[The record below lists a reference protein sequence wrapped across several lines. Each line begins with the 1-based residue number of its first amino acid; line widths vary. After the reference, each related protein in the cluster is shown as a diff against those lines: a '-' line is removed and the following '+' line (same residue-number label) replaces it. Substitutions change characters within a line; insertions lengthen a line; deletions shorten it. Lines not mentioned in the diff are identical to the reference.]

1 MLSICALCIV
11 YWCCCPIMI
20 CISHHST
27 FLILTAITTTPLS
40 VNNTTT
46 PFPVDISSTVTIAA
60 AVIIVIIV
68 LTAVGILATTLLLVK
83 MYRSKTLTS
92 SIQNEN
98 NYIEIELKPDLTEND
113 AGNCNWHVMAR
124 DSLNPPIP
132 PQYFDET
139 DFQQLGFEHEELDY
153 EDGELYRHPKRRSTN
168 STEPKLTKLIA
179 VDFEDALDSNPIYD
193 TTSVLGGGFM
203 EENRL
208 YDDRETC
215 GAEGIL
221 NGEKSLLEPNPMY
234 ESAQSHARF
243 MEENPLYDRRSCSI
257 DSELSGEEP
266 IYNEA
271 LNPAMF
277 SWKGDQFYHEELNP
291 MNFEQ
296 NQQDGSD
303 TDLLPFEPVYDIP
316 LLVVASAKPLLI
328 ETENICE
335 ERVLGIGQFGE
346 VVLGETV
353 GLSENDLKLGSSTDK
368 NARILVAVKKL
379 KDQADSSMK
388 ESFEKEIKFM
398 SGLSDENIVRLL
410 AVCDKEP
417 KFIVIEY
424 MENGDLY
431 QFLNQH
437 QLDTSS
443 AELLE
448 NRLTVLNL
456 LYISVQIASG
466 MRYLASLKYVH
477 RDLASRN
484 CLVGKNLTVKISD
497 FGMSRNLYESVYYR
511 LRGRAVL
518 PIRWMAMEGFYGRFS
533 EKTDVWSFGITLWEI
548 FTMGRFLPYE
558 ELDDQQ
564 VIDEAIRNK
573 QRKLL
578 PKSEACPEDVYQR
591 VMLRCWEYKL
601 EDRADFAE
609 LHNCLE
615 EIHKHLEI

>member
-1 MLSICALCIV
+1 MK
-11 YWCCCPIMI
+11 
-20 CISHHST
+20 CISDLS
-27 FLILTAITTTPLS
+27 FYIPYTAITTTPFLED
-40 VNNTTT
+40 NT
-46 PFPVDISSTVTIAA
+46 ITIAA

-68 LTAVGILATTLLLVK
+68 LTAVGVIATTLLLVK
-83 MYRSKTLTS
+83 IYRSKTLTS

-98 NYIEIELKPDLTEND
+98 NYIEIELKSDLTD
-113 AGNCNWHVMAR
+113 FSSGNRNWHPMVQNN
-124 DSLNPPIP
+124 LIPPIP

-139 DFQQLGFEHEELDY
+139 EFQQLGFEHEELDY
-153 EDGELYRHPKRRSTN
+153 EDGELYRQSRRRST
-168 STEPKLTKLIA
+168 EPTLTKLIA
-179 VDFEDALDSNPIYD
+179 VDFKDALDSNPIYD
-193 TTSVLGGGFM
+193 TTSRGFM
-203 EENRL
+203 EENPL
-208 YDDRETC
+208 YEDRETC

-221 NGEKSLLEPNPMY
+221 SGEKSLLEPNPIY
-234 ESAQSHARF
+234 ESAQNLARF

-257 DSELSGEEP
+257 DSEELSREEP
-266 IYNEA
+266 IYNVA
-271 LNPAMF
+271 LNPAML
-277 SWKGDQFYHEELNP
+277 SCKGDQFYHEELNP
-291 MNFEQ
+291 M
-296 NQQDGSD
+296 QDGSD
-303 TDLLPFEPVYDIP
+303 ADLLQFEPVYDIP
-316 LLVVASAKPLLI
+316 SLVVASAKLLLV

-353 GLSENDLKLGSSTDK
+353 GLSEKDLKLGSSTDK

-448 NRLTVLNL
+448 NRLTVSNL

-548 FTMGRFLPYE
+548 FTLGRFLPYE

-578 PKSEACPEDVYQR
+578 PKPEACPEDVYQR
-591 VMLRCWEYKL
+591 VMLKCWEYKL

-609 LHNCLE
+609 LNNCLE

>member
-1 MLSICALCIV
+1 M
-11 YWCCCPIMI
+11 YCCFVPIMK
-20 CISHHST
+20 CISHLS
-27 FLILTAITTTPLS
+27 FYIPYTAITTTPLS
-40 VNNTTT
+40 INNTTT
-46 PFPVDISSTVTIAA
+46 QVPMDISTIIITA

-68 LTAVGILATTLLLVK
+68 LTAVAVIATTLLLVK

-92 SIQNEN
+92 SSIQNEN
-98 NYIEIELKPDLTEND
+98 NYIEIELKSDLT
-113 AGNCNWHVMAR
+113 AGNRNWHPMVQNN
-124 DSLNPPIP
+124 LIPPIP
-132 PQYFDET
+132 PQYFDESN
-139 DFQQLGFEHEELDY
+139 FQQLGFEHEELDC
-153 EDGELYRHPKRRSTN
+153 EDGELYRQSRRRST
-168 STEPKLTKLIA
+168 EPTLTKLIA

-193 TTSVLGGGFM
+193 TTSRGFM
-203 EENRL
+203 EENPL
-208 YDDRETC
+208 YEDRETC

-221 NGEKSLLEPNPMY
+221 SGEKSLLEPNPIYM
-234 ESAQSHARF
+234 SAQNLARF
-243 MEENPLYDRRSCSI
+243 MEENPLYDRRSCST
-257 DSELSGEEP
+257 DSELNGEP

-271 LNPAMF
+271 LNPAML
-277 SWKGDQFYHEELNP
+277 SCKGDKFYHEELNP
-291 MNFEQ
+291 MKFKQ
-296 NQQDGSD
+296 NQQDGGD
-303 TDLLPFEPVYDIP
+303 ADLLPFEPVYDIP
-316 LLVVASAKPLLI
+316 SLVVASAKLLLI

-346 VVLGETV
+346 VVLAETV
-353 GLSENDLKLGSSTDK
+353 GLSEKDLKLGSSTDK

-448 NRLTVLNL
+448 NRLTVSNL

-548 FTMGRFLPYE
+548 FTLGRFLPYE

-564 VIDEAIRNK
+564 VIDEAIKNK

-578 PKSEACPEDVYQR
+578 PKPEACPEDVYQR
-591 VMLRCWEYKL
+591 VMLKCWEYKL

-609 LHNCLE
+609 LNNCLE

>member
-1 MLSICALCIV
+1 M
-11 YWCCCPIMI
+11 YCCFVPIMK
-20 CISHHST
+20 CISHLS
-27 FLILTAITTTPLS
+27 FYIPYTAITTTPLS

-46 PFPVDISSTVTIAA
+46 PFPVDITSTVTIAA

-68 LTAVGILATTLLLVK
+68 LTAVGVLATTLLLVK

-98 NYIEIELKPDLTEND
+98 NYIEIELKSDLTD
-113 AGNCNWHVMAR
+113 LSAGNRNWHPMVQNN
-124 DSLNPPIP
+124 LIPPIP

-153 EDGELYRHPKRRSTN
+153 EDGELYRQSRRRST
-168 STEPKLTKLIA
+168 EPTLTKLIA

-193 TTSVLGGGFM
+193 TTSRGFM
-203 EENRL
+203 EENPL
-208 YDDRETC
+208 YEDRETC

-221 NGEKSLLEPNPMY
+221 SGEKSLLEPNPIY
-234 ESAQSHARF
+234 ESAQNLARF

-271 LNPAMF
+271 LNPAML
-277 SWKGDQFYHEELNP
+277 SCKGDQFYHEELNP
-291 MNFEQ
+291 M
-296 NQQDGSD
+296 QDGSD
-303 TDLLPFEPVYDIP
+303 ADLLPFEPVYDIP
-316 LLVVASAKPLLI
+316 SLVVASAKLLLI

-346 VVLGETV
+346 VVLAETV
-353 GLSENDLKLGSSTDK
+353 GLSEKDLKLGSSTDK

-379 KDQADSSMK
+379 KDQADNSMK

-448 NRLTVLNL
+448 NRLTVSNL

-484 CLVGKNLTVKISD
+484 CLVGKEFD
-497 FGMSRNLYESVYYR
+497 
-511 LRGRAVL
+511 
-518 PIRWMAMEGFYGRFS
+518 S
-533 EKTDVWSFGITLWEI
+533 ENF
-548 FTMGRFLPYE
+548 
-558 ELDDQQ
+558 
-564 VIDEAIRNK
+564 
-573 QRKLL
+573 
-578 PKSEACPEDVYQR
+578 
-591 VMLRCWEYKL
+591 
-601 EDRADFAE
+601 
-609 LHNCLE
+609 
-615 EIHKHLEI
+615 

>member
-1 MLSICALCIV
+1 MK
-11 YWCCCPIMI
+11 
-20 CISHHST
+20 CISDLS
-27 FLILTAITTTPLS
+27 FYIPYTAITTTPLS
-40 VNNTTT
+40 VNNITT
-46 PFPVDISSTVTIAA
+46 PFPNITSTVTIAA

-68 LTAVGILATTLLLVK
+68 LTAVGVLTTTLFLVK
-83 MYRSKTLTS
+83 KYRSKTLTS

-98 NYIEIELKPDLTEND
+98 NYIEIELKSDLTDLSAE
-113 AGNCNWHVMAR
+113 NCNWHPMVQNN
-124 DSLNPPIP
+124 LIPPIP

-139 DFQQLGFEHEELDY
+139 DFQQLGFKHKELDY
-153 EDGELYRHPKRRSTN
+153 EDGELYRQSRRRST
-168 STEPKLTKLIA
+168 EPTLTKLIA
-179 VDFEDALDSNPIYD
+179 VDFEYALDSNPIYD
-193 TTSVLGGGFM
+193 TTSRGFM
-203 EENRL
+203 EENPL
-208 YDDRETC
+208 YEDRETC

-221 NGEKSLLEPNPMY
+221 SGEKSLLEPNPIY
-234 ESAQSHARF
+234 ESAQNLARF
-243 MEENPLYDRRSCSI
+243 MEENPLYDRWSSSI
-257 DSELSGEEP
+257 DSKLSGEEP

-271 LNPAMF
+271 LNPAML
-277 SWKGDQFYHEELNP
+277 SCKGDQFYHEELNP

-296 NQQDGSD
+296 NQQDGGD
-303 TDLLPFEPVYDIP
+303 ADLLPFEPVYDIP
-316 LLVVASAKPLLI
+316 SLVVASAKLLLI

-346 VVLGETV
+346 VVLAETV
-353 GLSENDLKLGSSTDK
+353 GLSEKDLKLGSSTDK

-379 KDQADSSMK
+379 KDQADNSMK

-448 NRLTVLNL
+448 NRLTVSNL

-548 FTMGRFLPYE
+548 FTLGRFLPYE

-578 PKSEACPEDVYQR
+578 PKPEACPEDVYQR
-591 VMLRCWEYKL
+591 VMLKCWEYKL

-609 LHNCLE
+609 LNNSLE
-615 EIHKHLEI
+615 EMHKHFEI

>member
-1 MLSICALCIV
+1 MHLSFYIP
-11 YWCCCPIMI
+11 Y
-20 CISHHST
+20 
-27 FLILTAITTTPLS
+27 TAITTTPLPG
-40 VNNTTT
+40 NNTTT
-46 PFPVDISSTVTIAA
+46 PFPMDNTTVAA
-60 AVIIVIIV
+60 AVIIVIII
-68 LTAVGILATTLLLVK
+68 LTAVGVLVTTLLLVK
-83 MYRSKTLTS
+83 IYRSKTLTS

-98 NYIEIELKPDLTEND
+98 NYIEIELKSDLTD
-113 AGNCNWHVMAR
+113 LSAGNRNWQPMVQNN
-124 DSLNPPIP
+124 LIPPTP

-153 EDGELYRHPKRRSTN
+153 EDGELYRQSRRRST
-168 STEPKLTKLIA
+168 EPTLTKLIA

-193 TTSVLGGGFM
+193 TTSRGFM
-203 EENRL
+203 EENPL
-208 YDDRETC
+208 YEDRETC

-221 NGEKSLLEPNPMY
+221 SGEKSLLEPNPIY
-234 ESAQSHARF
+234 ESAQNLARF
-243 MEENPLYDRRSCSI
+243 MEENPLYDRRSSSI

-271 LNPAMF
+271 LNPAML
-277 SWKGDQFYHEELNP
+277 SCKGDQFYHEELNP
-291 MNFEQ
+291 MNFKQ
-296 NQQDGSD
+296 NQQDD
-303 TDLLPFEPVYDIP
+303 NDADLLPFEPVYDIP
-316 LLVVASAKPLLI
+316 SLVVASAKPLLI

-353 GLSENDLKLGSSTDK
+353 GLSEKDLKLGSSTDK
-368 NARILVAVKKL
+368 NAQILVAVKKL

-437 QLDTSS
+437 QLDTL

-448 NRLTVLNL
+448 NRLTVSNL

-518 PIRWMAMEGFYGRFS
+518 PIRWMAMEGFYGKFS

-548 FTMGRFLPYE
+548 FTLGRFLPYE

-578 PKSEACPEDVYQR
+578 PKPEACPEDVYQR

-601 EDRADFAE
+601 KERANFKE
-609 LHNCLE
+609 LHKVLE
-615 EIHKHLEI
+615 EIHKHLDYNENDFITGNDH

>member
-1 MLSICALCIV
+1 MK
-11 YWCCCPIMI
+11 
-20 CISHHST
+20 CISHLS
-27 FLILTAITTTPLS
+27 FYIPYTAITTPLLS

-46 PFPVDISSTVTIAA
+46 QVPVDITSTVTIAA

-98 NYIEIELKPDLTEND
+98 NYIEIELKSDSTEND
-113 AGNCNWHVMAR
+113 AGNCNWHPMAR
-124 DSLNPPIP
+124 DNLNPPIP

-139 DFQQLGFEHEELDY
+139 DFQQLEFEHEELDY
-153 EDGELYRHPKRRSTN
+153 EDGELYRQRRTTN

-193 TTSVLGGGFM
+193 TTSVLGGGFI
-203 EENRL
+203 EENPL

-221 NGEKSLLEPNPMY
+221 SEEKSLLEPNPMY
-234 ESAQSHARF
+234 ESAQNLARF

-277 SWKGDQFYHEELNP
+277 SCKRDQFYHEELNP
-291 MNFEQ
+291 M
-296 NQQDGSD
+296 QDGSD
-303 TDLLPFEPVYDIP
+303 ADLLPFEPVYDIP
-316 LLVVASAKPLLI
+316 SLVVASAKLLLI
-328 ETENICE
+328 ETGNICE

-346 VVLGETV
+346 VVLAETV
-353 GLSENDLKLGSSTDK
+353 GLSEKDLKLGCNTDK

-379 KDQADSSMK
+379 KNQADNSMK

-437 QLDTSS
+437 QLDSSS

-448 NRLTVLNL
+448 NRLTVSNL

-497 FGMSRNLYESVYYR
+497 FGMSRNLYDSVYYR

-548 FTMGRFLPYE
+548 FTLGRFLPYE
-558 ELDDQQ
+558 KLDDQQ

-578 PKSEACPEDVYQR
+578 PKPEACPEDIYQR
-591 VMLRCWEYKL
+591 VMLKCWEYKL
-601 EDRADFAE
+601 EDRADFVE

-615 EIHKHLEI
+615 KIHKHLEI